1 MGFVLVITCTNMLF
15 TICFLLTYSIVMSNY
30 LRATAEV
37 NQLFAVFVKS
47 NIFYI
52 IFFGIMT
59 YYELKANKIMFS
71 SARKIIRLV
80 DEQNMIFNRLPDGA
94 MIFKSK
100 NDIRKLRSKRMM
112 TKSRKGQITNSDPVV
127 MNLNDTLK

>member
-1 MGFVLVITCTNMLF
+1 
-15 TICFLLTYSIVMSNY
+15 
-30 LRATAEV
+30 
-37 NQLFAVFVKS
+37 
-47 NIFYI
+47 
-52 IFFGIMT
+52 MT

-71 SARKIIRLV
+71 STRKIIRLI
-80 DEQNMIFNRLPDGA
+80 DEQNMIFNKLPDGA

-100 NDIRKLRSKRMM
+100 NDIRKLRNKQMM